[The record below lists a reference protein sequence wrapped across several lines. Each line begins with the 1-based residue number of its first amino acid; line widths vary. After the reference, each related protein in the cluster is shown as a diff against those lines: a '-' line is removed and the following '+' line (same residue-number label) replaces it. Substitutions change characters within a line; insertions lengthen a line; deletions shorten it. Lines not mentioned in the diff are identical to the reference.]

1 MKYKKSIFVHIRILK
16 TSISMKYIPL
26 FLAITLGLAHGK
38 SNSSGPDSPV
48 LFGEIIAVSTDKK
61 TVTILQSGSDERK
74 ITITKKTKLS
84 FVGMEK
90 NAHELKVGY
99 WGKAKVKKGEA
110 GSLKLTQPIVKLNPL
125 GPERISMDE
134 KSIFTA
140 VDENRDSGIDYVEMS
155 QAIYHSPKHG
165 PDKFEK
171 YDEDANGLLDGQ
183 EFPQLLSQLTWW
195 KFSRKS
201 ADNWFTQGDTNGDG
215 KLDEKEF
222 GQTFDTGNHTENRF
236 KRSDGDKSGFLD
248 KSEVLEFYQS
258 LISGAG
264 EEDDSKR
271 KKKKRKK

>member
-1 MKYKKSIFVHIRILK
+1 
-16 TSISMKYIPL
+16 MKYIPL

-48 LFGEIIAVSTDKK
+48 LFGEIIAVSTDEK
-61 TVTILQSGSDERK
+61 TVTILQAGSNKRD

-84 FVGMEK
+84 FVGMGK
-90 NAHELKVGY
+90 KSQELKVGY

-110 GSLKLTQPIVKLNPL
+110 GSLKLTQPVGKLNPL
-125 GPERISMDE
+125 GPDRISMDE

-155 QAIYHSPKHG
+155 RAIYHSPKHG

-171 YDEDANGLLDGQ
+171 YDEDVNGLLDGQ
-183 EFPQLLSQLTWW
+183 EFPQLLSQLIWW

-201 ADNWFTQGDTNGDG
+201 ADNWFTQADINRDG

-248 KSEVLEFYQS
+248 KSEVSRFHKS
-258 LISGAG
+258 LISGG
-264 EEDDSKR
+264 EEDQEDTKR
-271 KKKKRKK
+271 KKKKGK